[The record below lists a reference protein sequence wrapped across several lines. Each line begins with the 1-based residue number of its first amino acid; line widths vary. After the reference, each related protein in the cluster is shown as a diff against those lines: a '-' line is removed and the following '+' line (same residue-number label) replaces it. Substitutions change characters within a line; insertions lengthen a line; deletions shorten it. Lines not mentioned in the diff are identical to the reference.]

1 MSVHEA
7 YRPILHELLQQ
18 EGIELTR
25 DQTEALDVFLRFFSD
40 PNPDAVLILRGAA
53 GTGKTFLIRLLSR
66 FLTRQGWKSALLAP
80 TGRAAKVITRRSK
93 RYASTL
99 HRYIYMPVEQG
110 GSVSFLLKEN
120 KDPQKMCYIVDE
132 ASMLG
137 DGEGSGVLSDFL
149 QFAFAESRMRKVIM
163 VGDPAQLPPVGSQVS
178 PALDRAYLVEHFHVT
193 AFDTEM
199 TEVMRQEV
207 DSDILVWASE
217 FRAAMVEG
225 RAPVVERMYRSDVEV
240 LDDANEA
247 LETYTGLY
255 RDDDPDR
262 VLFITYSNKFA
273 TDVNRA
279 IRQRLFDAEEEL
291 IAGEILMVVRN
302 NYAWGNEKFP
312 FIANGEMGVVNA
324 VHRETLEERY
334 GMRWVDVTME
344 FQNLADEAV
353 EIDCKIVLD
362 LLLTKDAQLPY
373 AVMQALVAERRNALA
388 DLPPSRRSAAMR
400 KDPYVNALQVKYG
413 YAVTGHKA
421 QGGQWKN
428 VIVGF
433 EPLYQGMDLSDYL
446 RWTYTAL
453 TRAEE
458 KVFALGCPFVPRDF

>member
-1 MSVHEA
+1 
-7 YRPILHELLQQ
+7 
-18 EGIELTR
+18 
-25 DQTEALDVFLRFFSD
+25 
-40 PNPDAVLILRGAA
+40 
-53 GTGKTFLIRLLSR
+53 
-66 FLTRQGWKSALLAP
+66 
-80 TGRAAKVITRRSK
+80 
-93 RYASTL
+93 
-99 HRYIYMPVEQG
+99 
-110 GSVSFLLKEN
+110 
-120 KDPQKMCYIVDE
+120 
-132 ASMLG
+132 
-137 DGEGSGVLSDFL
+137 
-149 QFAFAESRMRKVIM
+149 
-163 VGDPAQLPPVGSQVS
+163 
-178 PALDRAYLVEHFHVT
+178 
-193 AFDTEM
+193 
-199 TEVMRQEV
+199 
-207 DSDILVWASE
+207 
-217 FRAAMVEG
+217 
-225 RAPVVERMYRSDVEV
+225 
-240 LDDANEA
+240 
-247 LETYTGLY
+247 
-255 RDDDPDR
+255 
-262 VLFITYSNKFA
+262 
-273 TDVNRA
+273 
-279 IRQRLFDAEEEL
+279 
-291 IAGEILMVVRN
+291 MVVRN

-400 KDPYVNALQVKYG
+400 KDRYVNALQVKYG